1 MKKRMVA
8 LLLGAMMLTSS
19 LSVVVSA
26 EESAAGDFAG
36 TELTIAVLKRNAD
49 TAEEFNNDKTA
60 VKMVEEATG
69 IHVNWI
75 YVDEAV
81 MGERVNVMLA
91 EEEQPDAYLGLL
103 TDDQLLVNSS
113 MFYDISEEGLLET
126 YAPNIMKMYEEIKND
141 GADVLGSLTLSDG
154 SIRSLAT
161 NSAASPTSDAAGI
174 WFINKAWLDQL
185 GLEIPT
191 TAEEF
196 YNVLCAFKENDM
208 NGNGEA
214 DEIPMSFC
222 NADINAHIYQFVNS
236 FGIHGNKRVGEQ
248 YPFLNLNDGK
258 VESTVDTAEWREY
271 LEFYNKLISE
281 NLVDKEGFSQSTE
294 QFNAK
299 IAENKVGVY
308 SGWTPAVG
316 EGLDYVCLRP
326 FQGMEGV
333 DVVKSGNN
341 AYYFGKLSG
350 FVPTTDCENIEALL
364 TWWDCMHSSEEI
376 IMSAYCGDEGIAWEL
391 AEDGN
396 YYDDYSTDEKQA
408 NSNFVS
414 MGTNASPHRSVRLF
428 TGKKSARYALA
439 DEVRDLLVDYA
450 NDIPIKLVD
459 PLMVEER
466 TFIEAD
472 LFGYINNFAAESMMN
487 GVTDES
493 WDAYVA
499 GLEDYQYSE
508 WINWYQSYVN
518 GEF

>member
-8 LLLGAMMLTSS
+8 LLLGTMLLASS
-19 LSVVVSA
+19 MPIIVSA
-26 EESAAGDFAG
+26 EENVSKAYEGA
-36 TELTIAVLKRNAD
+36 EITIAVARRTVD
-49 TAEEFNNDKTA
+49 SCESFNDKAA

-75 YVDEAV
+75 EVDEAV

-91 EEEQPDAYLGLL
+91 EDEQPDAYLGLL
-103 TDDQLLVNSS
+103 TDDQLVVNDS
-113 MFYDISEEGLLET
+113 MFYDLSEEGLLET
-126 YAPNIMKMYEEIKND
+126 YAPNVLKMYEEIKAD
-141 GADVLGSLTLSDG
+141 GADVLSLLTMPDG

-161 NSAASPTSDAAGI
+161 NSAFSPTSDAAGM
-174 WFINKAWLDQL
+174 WFINKAWLDKL

-208 NGNGEA
+208 NDNGEA

-222 NADINAHIYQFVNS
+222 NADINAHIYQYVNS
-236 FGIHGNKRVGEQ
+236 FGIHGNHRIGAQ
-248 YPFLNLNDGK
+248 YPFLNVNEGT
-258 VESTVDTAEWREY
+258 VESTVDTEAWRAY

-281 NLVDKEGFSQSTE
+281 DLVDKEGFSQSSE

-308 SGWTPAVG
+308 SGWTPAAG
-316 EGLDYVCLRP
+316 EGLEYVCLRP

-333 DVVKSGNN
+333 DVVKTGNN
-341 AYYFGKLSG
+341 NYYFGKLSG
-350 FVPTTDCENIEALL
+350 FAVTKDCENIEAVL
-364 TWWDCMHSSEEI
+364 TWWDCFHSSGAI
-376 IMSAYCGDEGIAWEL
+376 VNTAFCGDEGVVWEL
-391 AEDGN
+391 NEDGN
-396 YYDDYSTDEKQA
+396 YYDDYTTDEQKA
-408 NSNFVS
+408 NNYNNAFWTNTCPQRS
-414 MGTNASPHRSVRLF
+414 MTYF
-428 TGKKSARYALA
+428 TGKRGVRFDLA
-439 DEVRDLLVDYA
+439 NEVRDLLVDYA
-450 NDIPIKLVD
+450 DDIPVKLVD
-459 PLMVEER
+459 PLLVEER

-499 GLEDYQYSE
+499 GLEDYQYGE
-508 WINWYQSYVN
+508 WLNWYQSYVN